1 MQLEFAAPLTLM
13 ELEISLMYPSAPLLC
28 FGNRYE
34 QLARGKKKLL
44 VWVAVS
50 NVDIRRPCSTSKVY
64 LRPQASIRVD

>member
-34 QLARGKKKLL
+34 QLARGKKKIACLG
-44 VWVAVS
+44 S
-50 NVDIRRPCSTSKVY
+50 C
-64 LRPQASIRVD
+64 